1 MGHKHNI
8 STFTMS
14 FANQDDLFA
23 EDKKKKET
31 NKMKNVEEKSSTM
44 DIEDLFTGSI
54 DNLLKIINSKKLKEE
69 ANIVQNEDDEI
80 HGNSNDNVE
89 IVIPQNKQKL
99 MISPNEVITEVENIE
114 ALNDDDIM
122 KYVQL
127 EDEKHSKTLF
137 D

>member
-1 MGHKHNI
+1 
-8 STFTMS
+8 MS
-14 FANQDDLFA
+14 FSDQDDLFA

-31 NKMKNVEEKSSTM
+31 NKVKNVEEKPSTQ
-44 DIEDLFTGSI
+44 DIEDLFAGSNG
-54 DNLLKIINSKKLKEE
+54 NLLKILNNKKLKEE
-69 ANIVQNEDDEI
+69 ANIVSNEDDEI
-80 HGNSNDNVE
+80 HSNGNDNVE

-99 MISPNEVITEVENIE
+99 RISPDEVIAEVENIE

>member
-1 MGHKHNI
+1 
-8 STFTMS
+8 MS
-14 FANQDDLFA
+14 FSDQDDLFA

-31 NKMKNVEEKSSTM
+31 NKMKNVEEKPSTQ
-44 DIEDLFTGSI
+44 DIEDLFAGSN
-54 DNLLKIINSKKLKEE
+54 DNLLKILNNKKLKEE
-69 ANIVQNEDDEI
+69 TNIVSNEDDEI
-80 HGNSNDNVE
+80 HGNGNDYVE
-89 IVIPQNKQKL
+89 IVIPLNKQKL
-99 MISPNEVITEVENIE
+99 MISPDEVVTEFENIE

>member
-1 MGHKHNI
+1 
-8 STFTMS
+8 MS
-14 FANQDDLFA
+14 FSDQDDLFA

-31 NKMKNVEEKSSTM
+31 NKMKNVEEKPSTQ
-44 DIEDLFTGSI
+44 DIEDLFAGSNG
-54 DNLLKIINSKKLKEE
+54 NLLKILNNKKLKEE
-69 ANIVQNEDDEI
+69 ANIVSNEDDEI
-80 HGNSNDNVE
+80 HGNGNDNVE

-99 MISPNEVITEVENIE
+99 MISPDEVNTEVENIE

-122 KYVQL
+122 KYIQL

>member
-1 MGHKHNI
+1 
-8 STFTMS
+8 MS
-14 FANQDDLFA
+14 FSDQDDLFA

-31 NKMKNVEEKSSTM
+31 NKMKNVEEKPSTQ
-44 DIEDLFTGSI
+44 DIEDLFAGSN
-54 DNLLKIINSKKLKEE
+54 DNLLKILNNKKLKEE
-69 ANIVQNEDDEI
+69 ANIVSNEDDEI
-80 HGNSNDNVE
+80 HGNGNDNVE

-99 MISPNEVITEVENIE
+99 RISPDEVIAEVENIE

>member
-1 MGHKHNI
+1 
-8 STFTMS
+8 MS
-14 FANQDDLFA
+14 FSDQDDLFA
-23 EDKKKKET
+23 EYKKKKEA
-31 NKMKNVEEKSSTM
+31 NKMKNVEEKPSTQ
-44 DIEDLFTGSI
+44 DIEDLFAGSNG
-54 DNLLKIINSKKLKEE
+54 NLLKILNNKKLKEE
-69 ANIVQNEDDEI
+69 ANIVSNEDDEI
-80 HGNSNDNVE
+80 HGNGNDNVE

-99 MISPNEVITEVENIE
+99 RISPDEVIAEVENIE

>member
-1 MGHKHNI
+1 
-8 STFTMS
+8 MS
-14 FANQDDLFA
+14 FSDQDDLFA

-31 NKMKNVEEKSSTM
+31 NKMKNVEEKPSTQ
-44 DIEDLFTGSI
+44 DIEDLFAGSN
-54 DNLLKIINSKKLKEE
+54 DNLLKILNNKKLKEE
-69 ANIVQNEDDEI
+69 TNIVSNEDDEI
-80 HGNSNDNVE
+80 HGNGNDNVE

-99 MISPNEVITEVENIE
+99 MISPDEVNTEVENIE

>member
-1 MGHKHNI
+1 
-8 STFTMS
+8 MS

-31 NKMKNVEEKSSTM
+31 NKMKNVEEKPSTI
-44 DIEDLFTGSI
+44 DIEDLFTGSN
-54 DNLLKIINSKKLKEE
+54 DNLLKILNNKKLKEE
-69 ANIVQNEDDEI
+69 TNIVSNEDDEI
-80 HGNSNDNVE
+80 HGNGNDNVE

-99 MISPNEVITEVENIE
+99 MISPDEVNTEVENIE

>member
-1 MGHKHNI
+1 
-8 STFTMS
+8 MS
-14 FANQDDLFA
+14 FSDQDDLFA

-31 NKMKNVEEKSSTM
+31 KKMKNVEEKPSTQ
-44 DIEDLFTGSI
+44 DIEDLFAGSNG
-54 DNLLKIINSKKLKEE
+54 NLLKILNNKKLKEE
-69 ANIVQNEDDEI
+69 ANIVSNEDDEI
-80 HGNSNDNVE
+80 HGNGNDNVE

-99 MISPNEVITEVENIE
+99 RISPDEVIAEVENIE

-122 KYVQL
+122 KYIQL